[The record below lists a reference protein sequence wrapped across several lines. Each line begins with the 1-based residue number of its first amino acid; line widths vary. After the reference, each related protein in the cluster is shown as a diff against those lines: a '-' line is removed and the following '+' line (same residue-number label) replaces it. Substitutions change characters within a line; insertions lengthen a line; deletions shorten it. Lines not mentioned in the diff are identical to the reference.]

1 MKNILL
7 LFAVIAFVGV
17 STTSFAQQTDAVK
30 SSTATKVSLKK
41 GKKSCCASKAG
52 AKATCSKGAKA
63 TKVSLNTKAG
73 AKKSCCASKAGAKA
87 TCSKGAKATK
97 VSLNTKAGAKKSCC
111 ASKAAGAKATCSK
124 DAKVTKVVET
134 KRTKRV
140 QKAEVMPTTAKK
152 EKSVKAMMIEK
163 RKNKK

>member
-41 GKKSCCASKAG
+41 G
-52 AKATCSKGAKA
+52 
-63 TKVSLNTKAG
+63 
-73 AKKSCCASKAGAKA
+73 KKSCCASKAGAKA